1 MDQLLAFATD
11 EVDRG
16 KVSIELPGQ
25 SVERAGNYLLLKGY
39 QEALS
44 PLLGNIQA
52 ATGDG
57 GTVGISLDNPRLQGQ
72 VQWDD
77 NLGIYSYTYTDDQGL
92 QRTVYIESAGSLG
105 RKLEMLRKYN
115 VSSVN
120 LQLPANGDV
129 DPAMGDVLK
138 NFQMGLPTASSAQGQ
153 MAVAYKV
160 KDAQGNVVAEQIRP
174 LDSTRIDLGADQLKG
189 DLNVEAQIVNAKGTA
204 LTAPKS
210 VAIALSS
217 IGSAAPAAKTGDA
230 AVAAAAT
237 TSDVQLN
244 TTQIVNVREGPGTG
258 FAVLGQVSPGENYK
272 ITGKTAGNDWWQI
285 DFGDRKGW
293 VIGQL
298 VSTAGDPNAI
308 AVVSDLPAAPAVLL
322 LSWPDASAAACAG

>member
-1 MDQLLAFATD
+1 M
-11 EVDRG
+11 
-16 KVSIELPGQ
+16 
-25 SVERAGNYLLLKGY
+25 AG
-39 QEALS
+39 A
-44 PLLGNIQA
+44 
-52 ATGDG
+52 
-57 GTVGISLDNPRLQGQ
+57 VGISLDNPRLQGQ

-92 QRTVYIESAGSLG
+92 QRTVYVESAGSLG

-120 LQLPANGDV
+120 LQMPANGDV

-174 LDSTRIDLGADQLKG
+174 LDSTRIELAPDQLKS

-204 LTAPKS
+204 LTAPQS
-210 VAIALSS
+210 AAIALSS
-217 IGSAAPAAKTGDA
+217 IGQRCACGQDRRRGCCCRRARP
-230 AVAAAAT
+230 
-237 TSDVQLN
+237 SDVQLN

-258 FAVLGQVSPGENYK
+258 FAVLGQITPGENYK
-272 ITGKTAGNDWWQI
+272 ITGKTAADDWWQI

-298 VSTAGDPNAI
+298 VSTAGDANAV
-308 AVVSDLPAAPAVLL
+308 AVVTDLPAAPA
-322 LSWPDASAAACAG
+322 AAAAPGRCRGCCRAG